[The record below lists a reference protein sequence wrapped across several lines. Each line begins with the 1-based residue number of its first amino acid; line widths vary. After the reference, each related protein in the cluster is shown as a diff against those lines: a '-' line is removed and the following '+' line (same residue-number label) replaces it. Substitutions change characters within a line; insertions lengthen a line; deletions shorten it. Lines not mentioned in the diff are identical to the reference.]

1 MTWMF
6 TEAGTRTKVEMT
18 YVVGGYMRGG
28 VQQVVKI
35 VDQVLGGQVQRL
47 KRYVESGPLRSEPNS
62 ARSICR
68 FGLSC
73 ARRVP
78 AARSARALQYSDA
91 H

>member
-1 MTWMF
+1 MF

-35 VDQVLGGQVQRL
+35 IVDQVLGGEVQRL
-47 KRYVESGPLRSEPNS
+47 KRYVESGP
-62 ARSICR
+62 
-68 FGLSC
+68 F
-73 ARRVP
+73 
-78 AARSARALQYSDA
+78 RSARALQYSDA

>member
-18 YVVGGYMRGG
+18 DAVGGYMRGG

-35 VDQVLGGQVQRL
+35 VDQALGGQVQRL
-47 KRYVESGPLRSEPNS
+47 KRYVESGP
-62 ARSICR
+62 
-68 FGLSC
+68 F
-73 ARRVP
+73 
-78 AARSARALQYSDA
+78 RSARAVQYSDA

>member
-47 KRYVESGPLRSEPNS
+47 KRYVESGPLR
-62 ARSICR
+62 
-68 FGLSC
+68 
-73 ARRVP
+73 
-78 AARSARALQYSDA
+78 
-91 H
+91 